1 MLFNNPNIKKMG
13 WFYLLVIILAGWMTY
28 ANLTGW
34 KLFYSNAPQ
43 TWSSSGPG
51 YHK

>member
-1 MLFNNPNIKKMG
+1 MINNPNVRKLG
-13 WFYLLVIILAGWMTY
+13 WYYILALLLAGGMTY
-28 ANLTGW
+28 ANYTGW
-34 KLFYSNAPQ
+34 RIFSFGSQQ